1 MLAGEDDATS
11 EIIEELMNRGIHYD
25 RLLFGQ
31 AGTISYHEG

>member
-11 EIIEELMNRGIHYD
+11 EIIEELMNRAIHYD

-31 AGTISYHEG
+31 VVTISYHEG